1 MSTRTTHTVV
11 GMTCDHCVGAV
22 RSEVA
27 GITGVT
33 KVDVDLATGEVMVES
48 AEPIADD
55 VFTEAVHEAGYEVA
69 S

>member
-11 GMTCDHCVGAV
+11 GMTCDHCAGTV
-22 RSEVA
+22 RNEVA

-33 KVDVDLATGEVMVES
+33 RVDVDLATGEVVVES
-48 AEPIADD
+48 AEPIDD
-55 VFTEAVHEAGYEVA
+55 AVFTEAVREAGYEVA

>member
-1 MSTRTTHTVV
+1 MSARTTHTVV

-22 RSEVA
+22 RNEVA

-33 KVDVDLATGEVMVES
+33 KVDVDLATGEVVVES
-48 AEPIADD
+48 AEPIDDD

>member
-1 MSTRTTHTVV
+1 MSTRTTRTVV
-11 GMTCDHCVGAV
+11 GMTCDHCVTAV
-22 RSEVA
+22 RNEVA

-33 KVDVDLATGEVMVES
+33 KVDVDLATREVVVES
-48 AEPIADD
+48 AEPIDDD

>member
-1 MSTRTTHTVV
+1 MSTRTTHTVI
-11 GMTCDHCVGAV
+11 GMTCDHCVSAV
-22 RSEVA
+22 RNEVA

-33 KVDVDLATGEVMVES
+33 NVDVDLATGEVVVES
-48 AEPIADD
+48 AAPIDAD

>member
-11 GMTCDHCVGAV
+11 GMTCDHCAAAV
-22 RSEVA
+22 RNEVT

-33 KVDVDLATGEVMVES
+33 KVDVDLATGEVVVES
-48 AEPIADD
+48 AKPIDDD

-69 S
+69 T

>member
-11 GMTCDHCVGAV
+11 GMTCDHCVASV
-22 RSEVA
+22 RNEVA

-33 KVDVDLATGEVMVES
+33 NIDVDLATGEVVVES
-48 AEPIADD
+48 AEPIDDD
-55 VFTEAVHEAGYEVA
+55 VFTEAIREAGYEVA